1 VTAGARS
8 RREQVAPS
16 TPSAPAESMSFREDR
31 SVPSAVTHPRDALSV
46 FLDALALNYHRQL
59 IRFARRLT
67 DGDDEAIDLCN
78 EAWAELF
85 ANPERIEGLT
95 EDEAY
100 WELRDLVR
108 SVWRRTRRQ
117 RNRIRPKDP
126 VTLRDDPLVAS
137 DADLAWQGMVD
148 SWHYAAVFHRLA
160 KLTRRQQEV
169 MLLHIMGSNGRE
181 IAEILGIGERTARDH
196 LVAAEAGLERLGI
209 QPKRGIFEV
218 QSVLPPALLIGAA
231 AADQSD
237 DPLIHAVG
245 AFNDLGPAPEAAAPP
260 PSPHIDHVVSTD
272 HLTHA
277 AAPGARAGTVDD
289 VVTGMGAALR
299 LLGRLP
305 ADPAHWIPWGRS
317 VLAAASALAITVVA
331 GIAVVSGRGGDT
343 PPPRQDA
350 AGLVAPVVVT
360 VTMPP
365 ATPPNTADDGAAEA
379 ARSARAQV
387 PAKMELARVTRISA
401 ATRRTGSKP
410 TASSASSRSGVAASA
425 APAPAARTSKPS
437 PSFEAAQQSEFR

>member
-1 VTAGARS
+1 M
-8 RREQVAPS
+8 PS
-16 TPSAPAESMSFREDR
+16 D
-31 SVPSAVTHPRDALSV
+31 VTHPRDALSV

-100 WELRDLVR
+100 WELQDLVR
-108 SVWRRTRRQ
+108 SVWRRTRRH

-126 VTLRDDPLVAS
+126 EALRDDPLVAS

-231 AADQSD
+231 TAAQSD
-237 DPLIHAVG
+237 DPLIHVVG
-245 AFNDLGPAPEAAAPP
+245 AFKDLGPAPEASAPP
-260 PSPHIDHVVSTD
+260 PQHVDHVVSAD

-299 LLGRLP
+299 TLGRLP

-317 VLAAASALAITVVA
+317 VLTAASALAITVVA
-331 GIAVVSGRGGDT
+331 GAAVISGRGGDT
-343 PPPRQDA
+343 PLPRQAA
-350 AGLVAPVVVT
+350 AGMVAPVVVT
-360 VTMPP
+360 VNKPP
-365 ATPPNTADDGAAEA
+365 ATPSSTPDDGAAEA

-387 PAKMELARVTRISA
+387 PARMELARVTRISA
-401 ATRRTGSKP
+401 ATRRTGSKR
-410 TASSASSRSGVAASA
+410 TASGTSSRSGVTVSSS
-425 APAPAARTSKPS
+425 PAPATRTSKPS